1 MPRRVPR
8 DALPAPVEV
17 LLPGG
22 VVSCMIKIILVT
34 GSLAAAVGCF
44 ALAYSAGSTGG
55 GMVAVGYVFLGICAL
70 VTAWYVKRRC

>member
-1 MPRRVPR
+1 M
-8 DALPAPVEV
+8 L
-17 LLPGG
+17 
-22 VVSCMIKIILVT
+22 KIILVT